1 MVSELDSNVGMSFGR
16 VRDEDHLFGKGAQLK
31 SLNQL
36 ASKQFQNIHSWL
48 QKSDYNASTSK
59 QGLAPL

>member
-36 ASKQFQNIHSWL
+36 ASKQFQNIHS
-48 QKSDYNASTSK
+48 
-59 QGLAPL
+59 